1 MFLDNLFC
9 NQDQEM
15 IDAGRDQGQ
24 GDPVSQTK
32 PTQQKVLKFRHRGIR
47 YRLSSAGPPER
58 KRSGRKGRS
67 TPGKGQTEPKQ
78 TVVLIDRGGSR

>member
-1 MFLDNLFC
+1 
-9 NQDQEM
+9 M

-47 YRLSSAGPPER
+47 YPKGAAIRNEPAGR
-58 KRSGRKGRS
+58 AQVRGRRSNGSLANGSVDRQGWKKIKAGGGFYK
-67 TPGKGQTEPKQ
+67 TPRIG
-78 TVVLIDRGGSR
+78 